1 MTETKNVLS
10 EKAVLVSLTIAGWT
24 ARKLDRKIT
33 DETNKQHNATEDAGR
48 YNKLLINKEALKPL
62 TRIQSASRIKH
73 YEMTQPWFDEGAR
86 ILPTALFMKY
96 TQEMKKFRLDFEQ
109 EAETFARRYPE
120 LVEQSRERLGSMF
133 NADDFPAPCM
143 IRNKFDFKQRVL
155 PCPDPSDFR
164 VSLANEQMEDIRSDV
179 AEQMKKAL
187 DGAMTDSI
195 DRITKV
201 VGRMADRML
210 NYTPGEKDGSFQDTL
225 VTNIRDLV
233 QLLPAFNLTG
243 NVALTKIT
251 KRMHEELCR
260 YDAQEL
266 RDSKQLRR
274 EAEKSATSILA
285 DVEALML

>member
-1 MTETKNVLS
+1 MTKNILS
-10 EKAVLVSLTIAGWT
+10 EKAVLVSLSIAGWS

-33 DETNKQHNATEDAGR
+33 DETNKQHNATADAGR
-48 YNKLLINKEALKPL
+48 YNKLLINAEALKPL
-62 TRIQSASRIKH
+62 TKIQSAGRLKH

-96 TQEMKKFRLDFEQ
+96 TQEMKKFRLEFER
-109 EAETFARRYPE
+109 EAETFARRYPT
-120 LVEQSRERLGSMF
+120 LMEQSRQRLGSMF
-133 NADDFPAPCM
+133 DARDFPAACT
-143 IRNKFDFKQRVL
+143 IRSRFEFKQRVL

-179 AEQMKKAL
+179 EARMKEAL
-187 DGAMTDSI
+187 DGAMKDSVE
-195 DRITKV
+195 RIVEV
-201 VGRMADRML
+201 VGRMADRMK
-210 NYTPGEKDGSFQDTL
+210 NFTPGEREGIFRDTL

-251 KRMHEELCR
+251 KRMHEELCAH
-260 YDAQEL
+260 DAQEL
-266 RDSKQLRR
+266 RNDKALRR
-274 EAEKSATSILA
+274 AAEKSATSILA